1 MQHYRVDSIYHF
13 PLDAVVSLEMT
24 SYEVM
29 ENVGVVEVCATV
41 SVSNGNITCPIDLPF
56 NVSLSTADDSA
67 GNIDCHN
74 LYCYLCIFHASKKT
88 TSQRL

>member
-1 MQHYRVDSIYHF
+1 MQYYRVDSICHF

-41 SVSNGNITCPIDLPF
+41 SVSNGNSTCPINFAF
-56 NVSLSTADDSA
+56 NVSLSTTDLEDSA
-67 GNIDCHN
+67 GKVDCHN
-74 LYCYLCIFHASKKT
+74 LYCYLYI
-88 TSQRL
+88 